1 MQFTIGLKKTALFA
15 VACLF
20 ATFYHA
26 DSMKETSASTVTP
39 ENSLVTASN
48 TQKEEGSSLYPIY
61 VEKDGHILYGYIDGT
76 GSVVINPK
84 YTTARYFSDGLA
96 VVNQDDSF
104 LVINTKGKVI
114 LKTENYLNDF
124 HNGLARFNDSKTY
137 KSGYINTEG
146 KIVIKAT
153 YDFAGNFGKDNTAI
167 VSKSGKFYR
176 INSKGKVLK
185 TYSLTNKNY
194 YYDITDDGYAIY
206 TNTKTY
212 LMGVKD
218 LNGKTILKSSYSQI
232 TYLGNGLFGVKKKL
246 SNTEGYL
253 TSIKPSAIFDKN
265 GKQLTPYKL
274 YDLSVYNNNYASYTD
289 SNYTYLIDRKGNK
302 VASFPK
308 QEGRGTL
315 TVLGNV
321 VQAEIDNILYYLT
334 MDGSLIWKI
343 PDVTTLSSG
352 ITVHTVKVKP
362 NKYDVIY
369 YPTLEGLSNPDIQT
383 QINNKLKNLFTSDRM
398 KLTTKDELMVDDNFT
413 IEQIKDL
420 LLVCKTGYDY
430 PIGAAHGAPIRIYYF
445 IDTKTGIFYEFKDL
459 FKKNCNYINALDNIV
474 REEMK
479 EQEKKDGGIYF
490 TYEGTYITEDQFFYL
505 SNDTLKVYFD
515 SGAIAPYAAGFP
527 EFEIP
532 FSKITNLIDTDGDF
546 WKSFHE

>member
-1 MQFTIGLKKTALFA
+1 MKFTIGLKKTALFA
-15 VACLF
+15 AACLF

-39 ENSLVTASN
+39 ENSLVTTSN
-48 TQKEEGSSLYPIY
+48 TQKEDGSSLYPIH
-61 VEKDGHILYGYIDGT
+61 VEKDGHILYGYIEGT

-96 VVNQDDSF
+96 VVNQDASF

-185 TYSLTNKNY
+185 SYSLTNKNY

-218 LNGKTILKSSYSQI
+218 LNGKTILKSNYSQI

-274 YDLSVYNNNYASYTD
+274 YDLSIYNNNYASYTD
-289 SNYTYLIDRKGNK
+289 SNYTYLIDTKGNK

-321 VQAEIDNILYYLT
+321 VQAEIDNIIYYLT

-352 ITVHTVKVKP
+352 ITAHTVKVKP

-430 PIGAAHGAPIRIYYF
+430 PIGAAHGTPIRIYYF

-459 FKKNCNYINALDNIV
+459 FKKNSNYINALDNIV

-527 EFEIP
+527 QFDIP
-532 FSKITNLIDTDGDF
+532 FSKISNLIDTDGDF